1 MKVTIVGA
9 GKMGLPLACHMA
21 SRGLV
26 VLAADCRQAVVD
38 AINQGVSHVDEPGVA
53 ELLATTV
60 QQGRLK
66 ATTDTTAAVRDS
78 DVVVIIVPAV
88 LTDDCHADLAALES
102 VTRDVAL
109 AIHPGLLIS
118 YETTVPVGTTR
129 NRFLSLLEMSGAKAG
144 RDFHL
149 AYSPER
155 LKSNLV
161 LARIS
166 VNPKVVGGVN
176 EASAHWAEAFY
187 RQALGAPVINVQTLE
202 NAEMVKLAGMIYR
215 DVNIA
220 LANELARYAEA
231 TGIDLSAL
239 IEAVNTDGEANM
251 LIPGI
256 GVGGHCAPV
265 YPYFVIHHA
274 RDLRLGAILAEQA
287 RHINDGQAS
296 HAVARLEAA
305 IGSLR
310 GLETLILGLA
320 FRPQVKEHFY
330 STSFLLRDELARRE
344 ALVTIH
350 DSLYSPEELRAHG
363 FEPGRLDGERAPAVI
378 VLSTAH
384 KEYIRLDFASL
395 AHRGLRAVIDG
406 RNLWDPAEIRGHG
419 LLYFGIGRP

>member
-1 MKVTIVGA
+1 MKVTIVGV

-21 SRGLV
+21 SRGFMV
-26 VLAADCRQAVVD
+26 WAADCRKTVVD

-53 ELLATTV
+53 ELLAITV
-60 QQGRLK
+60 QQGKLK
-66 ATTDTTAAVRDS
+66 ATTDTPAAVRDS
-78 DVVVIIVPAV
+78 DVVVIIVPAM
-88 LTDDCHADLAALES
+88 LTDDYHADLAALES
-102 VTRDVAL
+102 VTRDVAS

-129 NRFLSLLEMSGAKAG
+129 NRFLPLLEMSGAKAG

-155 LKSNLV
+155 LKSNMV

-176 EASAHWAEAFY
+176 DASVHRAEVFY

-231 TGIDLSAL
+231 ASIDLPAL
-239 IEAVNTDGEANM
+239 IGAVNTDGEANM

-256 GVGGHCAPV
+256 GVGGHCAPI
-265 YPYFVIHHA
+265 YPYFVIQHA
-274 RDLRLGAILAEQA
+274 HDLKLSAILAEQA
-287 RHINDGQAS
+287 RHINDSQAS
-296 HAVARLEAA
+296 HVVARLEAA
-305 IGSLR
+305 VGSLER
-310 GLETLILGLA
+310 LEVLILGLA

-330 STSFLLRDELARRE
+330 STSFLLREELTRRG
-344 ALVTIH
+344 ALVMIH
-350 DSLYSPEELRAHG
+350 DPLYSPKELRAHG
-363 FEPGRLDGERAPAVI
+363 FEPGCHDGERAPAVI
-378 VLSTAH
+378 VLNTAH
-384 KEYIRLDFASL
+384 KEYISLDFAFL
-395 AHRGLRAVIDG
+395 ARGGLRAVIDG